1 MSRATSKSVRRSES
15 TRPSDSSRRPERSPS
30 ERSAPGVP
38 AFLRG
43 RPGASAPEARAR
55 PSAAAGVPRY
65 MRGGVASPVG
75 PPVQAKCAACGPGG
89 GPCAACGEQEAVQP
103 QAAGGAVESRPTAI
117 RREAHAGVKDASAPL
132 PHAAQLQQ
140 SFGRHD
146 LSNVTARVGGEA
158 ALASDRMGAQAFT
171 MGNRIAFRG
180 PPDLRLAAHEA
191 AHAVQQRS
199 GVQLHDG
206 VGHPG
211 DPYERQ
217 ADDAA
222 DAVVRGETAEP
233 ILDRAVGPSGPPVT
247 GTAPSAAPV
256 QPFLA
261 ANVHRLFEPPA
272 APSRTPRLRG
282 GGGTANGE
290 STEARSAQDG
300 QATDSGSGA
309 AGSALGA
316 AAGPA
321 TDALTSGP
329 PAPTSDAAAP
339 PGGTEGAQACAG
351 GGPQSATCYRADIE
365 EPAEEPDQEPPEPA
379 PTESQEDASSV
390 SPDAEEQDN
399 CPIEDAISE
408 QAPSSTE
415 AAAPAQSTL
424 ESNASAPEAAEGA
437 PTGDVAAA
445 LSSEAPAGSGG
456 APTDD
461 AANEAAGAPLDEAI
475 AATEVQRWDA
485 VAVHGSAS
493 ASLAN
498 AGAGAISLRG
508 GVQFVPAPGATSA
521 DDARRVDA
529 NSRADAFFLQAANRI
544 EDAVLLTLEDV
555 PARIGALAETY
566 KSAIS
571 TSMEEQKAAISA
583 SVEQARVAATAQA
596 EGARQQVLS
605 EHSTTVSTIHAE
617 TDSALESL
625 QAVYD
630 SGVLLVDE
638 QESTTLDSVN
648 SLYAQARIAHEA
660 LGPTVG
666 DECVQLG
673 EAYAE
678 EYEGCKI
685 NKKDS
690 FFAGYLTDRRA
701 EAQMKAARETA
712 KGYRKSLV
720 DTATKQAGEAMKGR
734 QRDRCGV
741 IAAARSARET
751 LDTQHEQLV
760 AAIESSRTQAL
771 TQAETTRDSMM
782 ASVDSAFIAELAR
795 LDRHEHD
802 QRQSVN
808 DTGYLQQVL
817 IELAAFASAA
827 SIQNAVTGAIDT
839 LVQALTGVRDL
850 FATQSAPEGARLERM
865 LQQATGGLEGGLDGL
880 VSQVEHGA
888 AGALERVGSV
898 GNQGLEAMLRLG
910 QSSEEA
916 TAALVASFTA
926 SMGALAAGAATGFSQ
941 QRDAFATQ
949 TQQVASEGASGLE
962 TVATGFQTTCSTIL
976 THVES
981 ALVDSSDALEQSLRA
996 SKAQLDCDIPV
1007 QAQEAASKEQPAW
1020 KGVLAVVLI
1029 IAIVIVVA
1037 LVVGPAVIGAVG
1049 AAASAL
1055 GAGAAAATIG
1065 TIVGGA
1071 IVGAATSAT
1080 IQVINNWSSG
1090 ERLMAGVGRAAL
1102 MGAIGGVFG
1111 AGAGALIQNAV
1122 KSVAL
1127 QFVANIAADA
1137 VLEVA
1142 TQLITG
1148 EFSWQA
1154 LGMSVLMSVVTG
1166 GFGEVPRIKRV
1177 QQRWMARGAG
1187 VVPGSRARTFRESIA
1202 PRPTAEGET
1211 TASPRPEAEPDASTT
1226 PRPETDAETPA
1237 TPRPEADAETPA
1249 TPRPEADAETPV
1261 TPRLEAESETGSPLR
1276 SKTET
1281 DTEVPGAPN
1290 RHPRADADLD
1300 GQTAAS
1306 NTTNPKSQGGPD
1318 TFDDIEVNPKGRA
1331 RQTVGWSGDINTP
1344 SASSP
1349 HLEFIKNGIDFMENL
1364 SKGMR
1369 SRLDELVHKV
1379 YPGDTAAL
1387 TELNTRMQEVAND
1400 PVLQTDLGP
1409 LRKNYK
1415 ANQAEIERIEAL
1427 QADLSR
1433 EYSRL
1438 KNNRDWL
1445 LTSIERRSAANE
1457 AKAAQLMSELRT
1469 MLLGEAPSNVAALSD
1484 APTITPEG
1492 MQVIRASGRTEA
1504 EVRADIAE
1512 HYRMTGN
1519 APPEGFVLTRGAAAD
1534 DTRAYYSHDGRYINL
1549 GDAPTS
1555 TLVHHELSHRIEHVD
1570 PEISAA
1576 SKAFV
1581 EARAQRLA
1589 QPGQAIATQP
1599 LDVLAPK
1606 QGYKPHEHAYEGG
1619 FIDKYVGKV
1628 YDGPATEVV
1637 TMGLERFT
1645 KPKAMAELYRQ
1656 DPEHFFYVL
1665 GVIQRTRARAG
1676 LPLSSPS
1683 GTPGD

>member
-1 MSRATSKSVRRSES
+1 
-15 TRPSDSSRRPERSPS
+15 
-30 ERSAPGVP
+30 
-38 AFLRG
+38 
-43 RPGASAPEARAR
+43 
-55 PSAAAGVPRY
+55 
-65 MRGGVASPVG
+65 MRGGLASPLG
-75 PPVQAKCAACGPGG
+75 PPVQAKCAACESGG
-89 GPCAACGEQEAVQP
+89 GPCAACGEKDAVQP
-103 QAAGGAVESRPTAI
+103 QAAGGTVESRPAAI
-117 RREAHAGVKDASAPL
+117 QREAHAGVKDASAPL
-132 PHAAQLQQ
+132 PHFVQLQQ
-140 SFGRHD
+140 AFGRHD
-146 LSNVTARVGGEA
+146 LSDVTARVGGDA
-158 ALASDRMGAQAFT
+158 ALASDRMGAHAFT

-217 ADDAA
+217 ADEAA

-233 ILDRAVGPSGPPVT
+233 ILDRTVGPSGPPVT
-247 GTAPSAAPV
+247 GTSPSAAPV

-261 ANVHRLFEPPA
+261 TNVHRLFEPPA
-272 APSRTPRLRG
+272 APSRMPRPRG
-282 GGGTANGE
+282 GGGTSNGGSRE
-290 STEARSAQDG
+290 STEARAAQDG
-300 QATDSGSGA
+300 QSTDSGSGA

-329 PAPTSDAAAP
+329 AEPTSDTAAP
-339 PGGTEGAQACAG
+339 PGGTDGAQACVG
-351 GGPQSATCYRADIE
+351 GGPQSATCYTEAIQ
-365 EPAEEPDQEPPEPA
+365 EPEVAPEQQPPEPA
-379 PTESQEDASSV
+379 PTESQEAASSV

-399 CPIEDAISE
+399 CPIEEAISE

-424 ESNASAPEAAEGA
+424 ESNASASEAGEASAEGA
-437 PTGDVAAA
+437 PTGDDAAS
-445 LSSEAPAGSGG
+445 LSSEASGGSGG
-456 APTDD
+456 APAEDT
-461 AANEAAGAPLDEAI
+461 ANEAARAPLDEAI
-475 AATEVQRWDA
+475 ATTEVQRWDA
-485 VAVHGSAS
+485 VAAYGSAS

-544 EDAVLLTLEDV
+544 EDAVLLTLDDV

-571 TSMEEQKAAISA
+571 ASMEEQKAAISA

-596 EGARQQVLS
+596 EGTRQQVLS
-605 EHSTTVSTIHAE
+605 EHSTTVSTIHSE

-625 QAVYD
+625 RAVYD

-638 QESTTLDSVN
+638 QESGTLDSVN

-666 DECVQLG
+666 DECIQLG
-673 EAYAE
+673 EEYAE

-741 IAAARSARET
+741 IAAARRARET
-751 LDTQHEQLV
+751 LDTQFEQLV
-760 AAIESSRTQAL
+760 AALESSRTQAL

-782 ASVDSAFIAELAR
+782 ASVDLAFIAELAR

-808 DTGYLQQVL
+808 DTGYLQQSL
-817 IELAAFASAA
+817 IELAAFASAT

-850 FATQSAPEGARLERM
+850 FATQSAPEGEHLERI
-865 LQQATGGLEGGLDGL
+865 LGQAMGGLEGGLDGL

-888 AGALERVGSV
+888 AGALERVDGV

-916 TAALVASFTA
+916 TAALVDSFTA
-926 SMGALAAGAATGFSQ
+926 SMGALAAGATTSFGQ
-941 QRDAFATQ
+941 QRDAFTTQ
-949 TQQVASEGASGLE
+949 AQQVASDGATGLE
-962 TVATGFQTTCSTIL
+962 TVATGFQTTCTTIL

-981 ALVDSSDALEQSLRA
+981 ALVDSADALEQSLRA

-1055 GAGAAAATIG
+1055 GATAAAATIG

-1071 IVGAATSAT
+1071 IVGAATSAA
-1080 IQVINNWSSG
+1080 IQVLNNWASG
-1090 ERLMAGVGRAAL
+1090 ERLMAGVGKAAL
-1102 MGAIGGVFG
+1102 MGAIGGIVG
-1111 AGAGALIQNAV
+1111 AGAGAIIQNAV
-1122 KSVAL
+1122 KNVAL

-1148 EFSWQA
+1148 EFSWNA

-1187 VVPGSRARTFRESIA
+1187 VVPGSRARAFRESIA
-1202 PRPTAEGET
+1202 PRPPAESDAVT
-1211 TASPRPEAEPDASTT
+1211 TESPRPEAETDSTTTARPEADADASTT
-1226 PRPETDAETPA
+1226 PRPEAEAQATKTPQPEDGAATQSTPRAEDIAETDLP
-1237 TPRPEADAETPA
+1237 PRSEADVEPTDLHSEVGASAP
-1249 TPRPEADAETPV
+1249 PRAQA
-1261 TPRLEAESETGSPLR
+1261 EAESTSQ
-1276 SKTET
+1276 
-1281 DTEVPGAPN
+1281 A
-1290 RHPRADADLD
+1290 
-1300 GQTAAS
+1300 AAS
-1306 NTTNPKSQGGPD
+1306 NTPGKKSED
-1318 TFDDIEVNPKGRA
+1318 NLDFYEDIETNPKGRA
-1331 RQTVGWSGDINTP
+1331 RQTLGWSGDIHSPTP
-1344 SASSP
+1344 SSP
-1349 HLEFIKNGIDFMENL
+1349 HLDFIKGGIDFMESISN
-1364 SKGMR
+1364 GMQH
-1369 SRLDELVHKV
+1369 RLDMLLHRSHQSYEQHVARINEQM
-1379 YPGDTAAL
+1379 AAL
-1387 TELNTRMQEVAND
+1387 VND
-1400 PVLQTDLGP
+1400 PITQARLAS

-1415 ANQAEIERIEAL
+1415 ANQAEIQRIEADIAQQYEAL
-1427 QADLSR
+1427 RLSR
-1433 EYSRL
+1433 YQAGKARE
-1438 KNNRDWL
+1438 
-1445 LTSIERRSAANE
+1445 TRSAANKQPAE
-1457 AKAAQLMSELRT
+1457 KVMSELRT
-1469 MLLGEAPSNVAALSD
+1469 ALLGADSPAA
-1484 APTITPEG
+1484 AAIAAKPTFTEKGLKTIHDF
-1492 MQVIRASGRTEA
+1492 GRTEA
-1504 EVRADIAE
+1504 DIRADIAD

-1519 APPEGFVLTRGAAAD
+1519 APDDGMTVTKLGGPMDVRPEYYHAPNWLNVGA
-1534 DTRAYYSHDGRYINL
+1534 SPSSGKI
-1549 GDAPTS
+1549 
-1555 TLVHHELSHRIEHVD
+1555 HHELGHRIEHVD
-1570 PEISAA
+1570 PVVSTA
-1576 SKAFV
+1576 SKSFV
-1581 EARAQRLA
+1581 EARARRFV
-1589 QPGQAIATQP
+1589 QPGDPIHTESINK
-1599 LDVLAPK
+1599 LTDSTD
-1606 QGYKPHEHAYEGG
+1606 YKANEFAHEGG
-1619 FIDKYVGKV
+1619 FFHKYVGKV
-1628 YDGPATEVV
+1628 YPGPETEVV
-1637 TMGLERFT
+1637 TMGLEHFENPST
-1645 KPKAMAELYRQ
+1645 MVALYRQ

-1676 LPLSSPS
+1676 FPATTST
-1683 GTPGD
+1683 GTVGD

>member
-1 MSRATSKSVRRSES
+1 M
-15 TRPSDSSRRPERSPS
+15 
-30 ERSAPGVP
+30 
-38 AFLRG
+38 
-43 RPGASAPEARAR
+43 
-55 PSAAAGVPRY
+55 
-65 MRGGVASPVG
+65 
-75 PPVQAKCAACGPGG
+75 
-89 GPCAACGEQEAVQP
+89 
-103 QAAGGAVESRPTAI
+103 ESRPAAI

-132 PHAAQLQQ
+132 PHFAQLQQ
-140 SFGRHD
+140 AFGRHD

-158 ALASDRMGAQAFT
+158 ALASDRMGAHAFT

-217 ADDAA
+217 ADEAA

-247 GTAPSAAPV
+247 GTSPGAAPV

-272 APSRTPRLRG
+272 APSRMPRPRG
-282 GGGTANGE
+282 GGGSSNGGSRE
-290 STEARSAQDG
+290 STEGRSAQDG
-300 QATDSGSGA
+300 QSTDSGSGA

-329 PAPTSDAAAP
+329 AEPTSDTAAP
-339 PGGTEGAQACAG
+339 PGGTEGAQTCAG
-351 GGPQSATCYRADIE
+351 GGPQNATCYTEAIE
-365 EPAEEPDQEPPEPA
+365 EPEEEPEQEPPEPA
-379 PTESQEDASSV
+379 PTESQEAASSV

-399 CPIEDAISE
+399 CPIEEAISE
-408 QAPSSTE
+408 QVPSSTE

-424 ESNASAPEAAEGA
+424 DSNASSPEAAEASAEGA
-437 PTGDVAAA
+437 PTGDAAA
-445 LSSEAPAGSGG
+445 AQSSEASGGNGG
-456 APTDD
+456 APAED
-461 AANEAAGAPLDEAI
+461 AANEAARTPLDEAI
-475 AATEVQRWDA
+475 ATAEVQRWDA
-485 VAVHGSAS
+485 VAANGSAS

-544 EDAVLLTLEDV
+544 EDAVLLALDDV

-571 TSMEEQKAAISA
+571 ASMEEQKAAISA

-605 EHSTTVSTIHAE
+605 EHSTTVSTIHSE
-617 TDSALESL
+617 TDSAIESL
-625 QAVYD
+625 RAVYD
-630 SGVLLVDE
+630 SSLMLVDE
-638 QESTTLDSVN
+638 QESGTLDSVN

-673 EAYAE
+673 EEYAE

-734 QRDRCGV
+734 QLDRCGV
-741 IAAARSARET
+741 IAAARRARET
-751 LDTQHEQLV
+751 LDTQYEQLV
-760 AAIESSRTQAL
+760 AALESSRTQAL

-817 IELAAFASAA
+817 IELAAFASAT

-850 FATQSAPEGARLERM
+850 FSTQSAPEGEQLERI
-865 LQQATGGLEGGLDGL
+865 LGQAMGGLEGGLDGL

-888 AGALERVGSV
+888 AGALERVDGV

-916 TAALVASFTA
+916 TTALVDSFTA
-926 SMGALAAGAATGFSQ
+926 SMGALAEGATTSFGQ
-941 QRDAFATQ
+941 QRDAFTTQ
-949 TQQVASEGASGLE
+949 AQQVASDGATGLE
-962 TVATGFQTTCSTIL
+962 TVATGFQTTCTTIL

-981 ALVDSSDALEQSLRA
+981 ALVDSADALEQSLRD

-1071 IVGAATSAT
+1071 IVGAATSAA
-1080 IQVINNWSSG
+1080 IQVLNNWASG
-1090 ERLMAGVGRAAL
+1090 ERLMAGVGKAAL

-1111 AGAGALIQNAV
+1111 AGAGAIIQNAV

-1148 EFSWQA
+1148 EFSWHA

-1187 VVPGSRARTFRESIA
+1187 VVPGSRARAFRESIA
-1202 PRPTAEGET
+1202 PRPTAESDAAT
-1211 TASPRPEAEPDASTT
+1211 TASPRPEAETDAPDRLSPEAEADVSRTPRPESETDGPSTPRSEEETDVSTT
-1226 PRPETDAETPA
+1226 PRPEAETGVST
-1237 TPRPEADAETPA
+1237 TPRPEAETDVST
-1249 TPRPEADAETPV
+1249 TPRPEE
-1261 TPRLEAESETGSPLR
+1261 ESASPLR
-1276 SKTET
+1276 TET
-1281 DTEVPGAPN
+1281 EPVT
-1290 RHPRADADLD
+1290 HPESLAGSTSRATVAVNSEGDA
-1300 GQTAAS
+1300 AAS
-1306 NTTNPKSQGGPD
+1306 SATSTSPSNNRD
-1318 TFDDIEVNPKGRA
+1318 NFDDIEFNPNDRA
-1331 RQTVGWSGDINTP
+1331 RQTVGWSDIPGTP
-1344 SASSP
+1344 AASAT
-1349 HLEFIKNGIDFMENL
+1349 HLEFIKNGIDFMEGI

-1369 SRLDELVHKV
+1369 SRLDDLVHKIL
-1379 YPGDTAAL
+1379 PNEAAAL
-1387 TELNTRMQEVAND
+1387 ADIDARITANSEDPLNTKNAWVGEN
-1400 PVLQTDLGP
+1400 G
-1409 LRKNYK
+1409 RKPSP
-1415 ANQAEIERIEAL
+1415 EDIERTLAL
-1427 QADLSR
+1427 QEDLR
-1433 EYSRL
+1433 HEYARL
-1438 KNNRDWL
+1438 KNDRNQL
-1445 LTSIERRSAANE
+1445 LKEIEQRSSDNQE
-1457 AKAAQLMSELRT
+1457 KATRVMVELRNA
-1469 MLLGEAPSNVAALSD
+1469 LLGTPTPQATAIAAGV
-1484 APTITPEG
+1484 TITPAG
-1492 MQVIRASGRTEA
+1492 QKAIRAAERTEA
-1504 EVRADIAE
+1504 DVRADIE
-1512 HYRMTGN
+1512 RHYRMTGN
-1519 APPEGFVLTRGAAAD
+1519 DLPQGFILTNGSHPRD
-1534 DTRAYYSHDGRYINL
+1534 VRARYEHDANSINL
-1549 GDAPTS
+1549 GKNPKPETI
-1555 TLVHHELSHRIEHVD
+1555 HHELAHRIEHVD
-1570 PEISAA
+1570 PDVSTA
-1576 SKAFV
+1576 SKSFV
-1581 EARAQRLA
+1581 KARAQRLA
-1589 QPGQAIATQP
+1589 SSGEPIARSMNDLTKTK
-1599 LDVLAPK
+1599 DFDSNEM
-1606 QGYKPHEHAYEGG
+1606 GFEGG
-1619 FIDKYVGKV
+1619 FIRKYTGKD
-1628 YDGPATEVV
+1628 YGGGDPATEVV
-1637 TMGLERFT
+1637 TTGIERFLSPYEMM
-1645 KPKAMAELYRQ
+1645 KLYRQ

-1676 LPLSSPS
+1676 LPMPTT
-1683 GTPGD
+1683 GTSRK

>member
-1 MSRATSKSVRRSES
+1 
-15 TRPSDSSRRPERSPS
+15 
-30 ERSAPGVP
+30 
-38 AFLRG
+38 
-43 RPGASAPEARAR
+43 
-55 PSAAAGVPRY
+55 
-65 MRGGVASPVG
+65 MRGGLASPLG
-75 PPVQAKCAACGPGG
+75 PPLQAKCAACGSGG
-89 GPCAACGEQEAVQP
+89 GACAACGEKDAVQP
-103 QAAGGAVESRPTAI
+103 QAAGGTVESRPTAI

-132 PHAAQLQQ
+132 PHFEQLQQ
-140 SFGRHD
+140 AFGRHD
-146 LSNVTARVGGEA
+146 LSDVKARVGGEA

-171 MGNRIAFRG
+171 MGNHIAFRG
-180 PPDLRLAAHEA
+180 PPDLRLTAHEA

-217 ADDAA
+217 ADEAA

-247 GTAPSAAPV
+247 GTSPSAAPV

-272 APSRTPRLRG
+272 APSRMPRPRG
-282 GGGTANGE
+282 GGGPSDGGSRE
-290 STEARSAQDG
+290 STEARAAQDG
-300 QATDSGSGA
+300 QSTDSGSGA

-321 TDALTSGP
+321 ADALTSGP
-329 PAPTSDAAAP
+329 PAPTSDTAPP
-339 PGGTEGAQACAG
+339 PGGTEDAPSCAG
-351 GGPQSATCYRADIE
+351 GGPQSATCYTEDIE
-365 EPAEEPDQEPPEPA
+365 EPEEEPDQEPPEPA
-379 PTESQEDASSV
+379 PTESQEAASSV

-424 ESNASAPEAAEGA
+424 DSNASAPEAAEEGA
-437 PTGDVAAA
+437 PRGDATAEQSSTATG
-445 LSSEAPAGSGG
+445 GNGG
-456 APTDD
+456 APAED
-461 AANEAAGAPLDEAI
+461 AQDEAARAPLDEAI
-475 AATEVQRWDA
+475 ATTEGQRWDA
-485 VAVHGSAS
+485 VATHDSAS

-498 AGAGAISLRG
+498 AGAGVISLRG

-566 KSAIS
+566 KGAIS
-571 TSMEEQKAAISA
+571 ASMEEQKAAISA
-583 SVEQARVAATAQA
+583 SVEQARGAATAQA
-596 EGARQQVLS
+596 EGARQQVVS
-605 EHSTTVSTIHAE
+605 EHEATVSTIHSE
-617 TDSALESL
+617 TDTALESL

-630 SGVLLVDE
+630 SGLLLVDA

-648 SLYAQARIAHEA
+648 ALYAQARIAHEA

-673 EAYAE
+673 EEYAE

-760 AAIESSRTQAL
+760 AALESSRTQAL
-771 TQAETTRDSMM
+771 TQAETTRDAMM

-839 LVQALTGVRDL
+839 LVQALSGVRDL
-850 FATQSAPEGARLERM
+850 FATQSAPEGAQLERM

-888 AGALERVGSV
+888 AGALARVDSV

-926 SMGALAAGAATGFSQ
+926 SMGALATSAATGFSQ

-949 TQQVASEGASGLE
+949 TQQVASDGATGLE

-981 ALVDSSDALEQSLRA
+981 ALVDSADALEQSLRD

-1007 QAQEAASKEQPAW
+1007 QALEAASKEQPAW

-1080 IQVINNWSSG
+1080 IQVLNNWASG
-1090 ERLMAGVGRAAL
+1090 ERLMAGVGKAAL

-1187 VVPGSRARTFRESIA
+1187 VVPGSRARAFRESIA
-1202 PRPTAEGET
+1202 PRATPESEGET
-1211 TASPRPEAEPDASTT
+1211 TASPRPETEPDASTA
-1226 PRPETDAETPA
+1226 PRPETEAETPA
-1237 TPRPEADAETPA
+1237 
-1249 TPRPEADAETPV
+1249 
-1261 TPRLEAESETGSPLR
+1261 TPRLEAESEV
-1276 SKTET
+1276 
-1281 DTEVPGAPN
+1281 EVPGAPN

-1369 SRLDELVHKV
+1369 GRLDELVHKV

-1387 TELNTRMQEVAND
+1387 TEINTRMQEITND
-1400 PVLQTDLGP
+1400 PLLQTDLGP

-1469 MLLGEAPSNVAALSD
+1469 TLLGEAPSNVAAISD
-1484 APTITPEG
+1484 APAITPEG

-1519 APPEGFVLTRGAAAD
+1519 APPEGFFLTRGPAAD
-1534 DTRAYYSHDGRYINL
+1534 DMRAYYSHDGRYINL

-1581 EARAQRLA
+1581 EARAQRLV

-1606 QGYKPHEHAYEGG
+1606 QGYKPHEQAYEGG
-1619 FIDKYVGKV
+1619 FISKYVGKV
-1628 YDGPATEVV
+1628 YDSPATEVV

-1645 KPKAMAELYRQ
+1645 RPKAMAELYRQ

-1665 GVIQRTRARAG
+1665 GVLQRTRTRAG

>member
-1 MSRATSKSVRRSES
+1 
-15 TRPSDSSRRPERSPS
+15 
-30 ERSAPGVP
+30 
-38 AFLRG
+38 
-43 RPGASAPEARAR
+43 
-55 PSAAAGVPRY
+55 
-65 MRGGVASPVG
+65 MRGGLASPLG
-75 PPVQAKCAACGPGG
+75 TPVQAKCAACESGG
-89 GPCAACGEQEAVQP
+89 GPCAACGEKDAVQP
-103 QAAGGAVESRPTAI
+103 QAAGGTVESRPAAI

-132 PHAAQLQQ
+132 PHFAQVQQ
-140 SFGRHD
+140 AFGRHD

-158 ALASDRMGAQAFT
+158 ALASDRMGAHAFT

-217 ADDAA
+217 ADEAA

-247 GTAPSAAPV
+247 GTSPSAAPV

-272 APSRTPRLRG
+272 APSRMPRPRG
-282 GGGTANGE
+282 GGGTTNGGSRE
-290 STEARSAQDG
+290 STEARSAEDG
-300 QATDSGSGA
+300 ESTDSGSGA

-329 PAPTSDAAAP
+329 AEPTSDTAAP
-339 PGGTEGAQACAG
+339 PGGTEGAQTCAG
-351 GGPQSATCYRADIE
+351 GGPQNATCYTEAIE
-365 EPAEEPDQEPPEPA
+365 EPEEEPEQEPPEPA
-379 PTESQEDASSV
+379 PTESQEAASSV
-390 SPDAEEQDN
+390 SPDAEERDN
-399 CPIEDAISE
+399 CPIEEAISE

-424 ESNASAPEAAEGA
+424 DSNASTPEAAGASAEGA
-437 PTGDVAAA
+437 PTGDAAA
-445 LSSEAPAGSGG
+445 APSSEASGGNGG
-456 APTDD
+456 APAED
-461 AANEAAGAPLDEAI
+461 AANEAARTPLDEAI
-475 AATEVQRWDA
+475 DTTEVQRWDA
-485 VAVHGSAS
+485 VAAHGSAS

-544 EDAVLLTLEDV
+544 EDAVLLTLDDV

-571 TSMEEQKAAISA
+571 ASMEEQKAAISA

-605 EHSTTVSTIHAE
+605 EHSTTVSTIHSE
-617 TDSALESL
+617 TDSAIESL
-625 QAVYD
+625 RAVYD
-630 SGVLLVDE
+630 SSLMLVDE
-638 QESTTLDSVN
+638 QESGTLDSVN

-673 EAYAE
+673 EEYAE

-741 IAAARSARET
+741 IAAARRARET
-751 LDTQHEQLV
+751 LDTQYEQL
-760 AAIESSRTQAL
+760 AAALESSRTQAL

-817 IELAAFASAA
+817 IELAAFASAT

-850 FATQSAPEGARLERM
+850 FSTQSAPEGEQLERI
-865 LQQATGGLEGGLDGL
+865 LGQAMGGLEGGLDGL

-888 AGALERVGSV
+888 AGALERVDGV

-916 TAALVASFTA
+916 TAALVDSFTA
-926 SMGALAAGAATGFSQ
+926 SMGALAAGATTSFGQ
-941 QRDAFATQ
+941 QRDAFTTQ
-949 TQQVASEGASGLE
+949 AQQVASDGATGLE
-962 TVATGFQTTCSTIL
+962 TVATGFQTTCTTIL

-981 ALVDSSDALEQSLRA
+981 ALVDSADALEQSLRA
-996 SKAQLDCDIPV
+996 SKAQLDCDIPI

-1037 LVVGPAVIGAVG
+1037 LVAGPAVIGAVG

-1071 IVGAATSAT
+1071 IVGAATSAA
-1080 IQVINNWSSG
+1080 IQVLNNWASG
-1090 ERLMAGVGRAAL
+1090 ERFMAGVGKAAL

-1148 EFSWQA
+1148 EFSWHA

-1187 VVPGSRARTFRESIA
+1187 VVPGSRARAFRESIA
-1202 PRPTAEGET
+1202 PRPPAESEAVT
-1211 TASPRPEAEPDASTT
+1211 TVSPRPEAEADVTTT
-1226 PRPETDAETPA
+1226 PRPEAEADVTTPRPTAETDVATPPRPQVEADVSTPPRPEAEVASTA
-1237 TPRPEADAETPA
+1237 TPRPEAQSAPTA
-1249 TPRPEADAETPV
+1249 T
-1261 TPRLEAESETGSPLR
+1261 LH

-1281 DTEVPGAPN
+1281 EPALSPESLVGKN
-1290 RHPRADADLD
+1290 PRANAEAELD
-1300 GQTAAS
+1300 GRAAAS
-1306 NTTNPKSQGGPD
+1306 STTGTKPKDKPG
-1318 TFDDIEVNPKGRA
+1318 TFDDIEINPDGRA
-1331 RQTVGWSGDINTP
+1331 RQTVGWSGNIDAP
-1344 SASSP
+1344 SASAP
-1349 HLEFIKNGIDFMENL
+1349 HLEFIKNGIDFMESI

-1387 TELNTRMQEVAND
+1387 AEFNTRMQEISNDPIMQKGLGDLRKDYVAN
-1400 PVLQTDLGP
+1400 
-1409 LRKNYK
+1409 K
-1415 ANQAEIERIEAL
+1415 AEIERIEAQ
-1427 QADLSR
+1427 QADLTH
-1433 EYSRL
+1433 EYNRY
-1438 KNNRDWL
+1438 KNARDWL
-1445 LTSIERRSAANE
+1445 LTSMESRSSANK
-1457 AKAAQLMSELRT
+1457 AKAAEIMTELRNA
-1469 MLLGEAPSNVAALSD
+1469 LLGEATPPAAAIAD
-1484 APTITPEG
+1484 APAITPEG
-1492 MQVIRASGRTEA
+1492 LKAIHSHHRTEA

-1519 APPEGFVLTRGAAAD
+1519 APPEGFFLTKGPRTDDNRAEYFHAA
-1534 DTRAYYSHDGRYINL
+1534 RYINV
-1549 GDAPTS
+1549 GNKPSS
-1555 TLVHHELSHRIEHVD
+1555 TTMHHELSHRIEHVD
-1570 PEISAA
+1570 PEISSA
-1576 SKAFV
+1576 SKSFV
-1581 EARAQRLA
+1581 EARARRFV
-1589 QPGQAIATQP
+1589 QPGQPIETKP
-1599 LDVLAPK
+1599 LSTLT
-1606 QGYKPHEHAYEGG
+1606 GIESYKPYEHAYEGG

-1628 YDGPATEVV
+1628 YDSPATEVV
-1637 TMGLERFT
+1637 TMGLERFNN
-1645 KPKAMAELYRQ
+1645 PMEMAQLYRQ

-1665 GVIQRTRARAG
+1665 GVVQRTRARAG
-1676 LPLSSPS
+1676 LPMPTTAS
-1683 GTPGD
+1683 TPGN